1 MKRGRAPAIDAASSP
16 SIKSPDC
23 AKLLSQT
30 TLH

>member
-16 SIKSPDC
+16 SITSPEC
-23 AKLLSQT
+23 AKLLLQA